1 MFLNAVRLRKK
12 LNFVHGSRK
21 KQATASQ
28 VESRDIFIVKI
39 YIYYDADGNIIDV
52 KSVTTKFSKPMEK

>member
-12 LNFVHGSRK
+12 LNLVHGSRK
-21 KQATASQ
+21 KQATVSQ

>member
-12 LNFVHGSRK
+12 LNLVHGSRK